1 MSKAAVRHVDRGAA
15 LDEADAQRRFVR
27 NLTEAIVWCTA
38 SGSLS
43 NPETSLRTCEPTILI
58 SPEDQVRGV
67 CSSRSMSLWHSGRRD
82 LPAVT
87 GLCGGRLVAYF
98 PNDNLCDGVAKTHS
112 KGFFDFD
119 NIPPFDTWV
128 WWVRN
133 VRREEY
139 DDHTTSEREVDYLV
153 AWVPPDFVA
162 LADAGIRINAEDCIM
177 WLDEVD
183 DNFVRSLRSMNFLP
197 DAPVGVSAPGV

>member
-1 MSKAAVRHVDRGAA
+1 MSKTVVRSIDRGAA
-15 LDEADAQRRFVR
+15 LGVDDQQRFIR
-27 NLTEAIVWCTA
+27 NLTEAIAWCMA

-43 NPETSLRTCEPTILI
+43 NPETSLRTCEPTYLL
-58 SPEDQVRGV
+58 SPEAQIRGV
-67 CSSRSMSLWHSGRRD
+67 CSSRSWRLWKSARRD

-98 PNDNLCDGVAKTHS
+98 PDDNLCDGVAKQES

-119 NIPPFDTWV
+119 NMPPYDTWI

-133 VRREEY
+133 LRRVEY
-139 DDHTTSEREVDYLV
+139 DDHTTDEREVNYLV
-153 AWVPPDFVA
+153 AWVPPDFIE
-162 LADAGIRINAEDCIM
+162 LANAGIRHNAEDCIM

-183 DNFVRSLRSMNFLP
+183 DGFARSVGSMNLFR
-197 DAPVGVSAPGV
+197 DAR